1 VDRDADYATKIGL
14 CGTLTAKKKRKQL
27 YESRASTQ
35 FDRWEP
41 LPYGTLRTKKDD
53 DVPLKCCRTVTI
65 YCRSGSD
72 FGTASV
78 PDVKPDPGHIQQLKK
93 INKICIFNVR
103 SIIVSQKV
111 VISCFILQPCSLFGN
126 HNF

>member
-1 VDRDADYATKIGL
+1 MRETELEERRKAFVDRDADYATKIGL

-41 LPYGTLRTKKDD
+41 LPYITCDDIPLKCYGTLR
-53 DVPLKCCRTVTI
+53 I

-72 FGTASV
+72 ILTVSFPNPNPELD
-78 PDVKPDPGHIQQLKK
+78 PDHI
-93 INKICIFNVR
+93 
-103 SIIVSQKV
+103 
-111 VISCFILQPCSLFGN
+111 
-126 HNF
+126 